1 MKETL
6 AFLLEILDAVLFFAY
21 RVGPPFIA
29 VGTAFLAG
37 RIAWSLIPVP
47 APVRAIERVMGE
59 AKEER
64 ALPDVS
70 LPPWLRALMPVSER
84 TRANLRLLQ
93 ALGRLQTLQ
102 EGDILVLR
110 LAGMLVGLF
119 FVLSGNPGVFL
130 IGLALMALGYLSPDM
145 WLAGQAG
152 TARREIL
159 RELPDAA
166 EDIAFLVSLGQPV
179 DAALR
184 RLAEGDTPLARLLRA
199 GIVVAPPGV
208 STVDHLAEWVD
219 GLGLPPLSQL
229 FRRLQLVAHRGV
241 GERTLLGD
249 LAAAVAAQYEAD
261 LMARAQQLDHKLTPV
276 MGTFFLLP
284 YIALIILPF
293 IPYAL
298 RVLSAAP

>member
-1 MKETL
+1 MNEILT
-6 AFLLEILDAVLFFAY
+6 FLLDALDNALFFAY

-29 VGTAFLAG
+29 ISAAYLAG
-37 RIAWSLIPVP
+37 RAAWGLIPTP

-59 AKEER
+59 AEEER
-64 ALPDVS
+64 PAVGVS
-70 LPPWLRALMPVSER
+70 LPRWLQALMPISER
-84 TRANLRLLQ
+84 TRTNLRLLQ
-93 ALGRLQTLQ
+93 ALGRLQTMQ
-102 EGDILVLR
+102 EGDLVALR
-110 LAGMLVGLF
+110 LLGMLVGFL
-119 FVLSGNPGVFL
+119 FVLSGNLGAFMS
-130 IGLALMALGYLSPDM
+130 GLALMVLGYMAPDM
-145 WLAGQAG
+145 WLAGQAN
-152 TARREIL
+152 TARKEIF

-179 DAALR
+179 DTALR
-184 RLAEGDTPLARLLRA
+184 RLAEGDTPLARLVRA
-199 GIVVAPPGV
+199 GLVTAPPGV
-208 STVDHLAEWVD
+208 SAVDHLAAWVE

-229 FRRLQLVAHRGV
+229 FRRLQLIARRGV

-261 LMARAQQLDHKLTPV
+261 LLTRAQQLDHKLTPI

-298 RVLSAAP
+298 RVLGGVL